1 MRVGGGGGGNE
12 LPFTPPL
19 KTWRS
24 LPFLCQTQPIISSF
38 NSHFQE
44 KGEKS
49 ARERGVIDRK
59 GGERVQR
66 EGGER
71 GE

>member
-1 MRVGGGGGGNE
+1 MRVGWGGGDE

-19 KTWRS
+19 KTWSS
-24 LPFLCQTQPIISSF
+24 LPFLCQTQPIILSL
-38 NSHFQE
+38 NSNLQE
-44 KGEKS
+44 RREKS
-49 ARERGVIDRK
+49 ARERGVIERE